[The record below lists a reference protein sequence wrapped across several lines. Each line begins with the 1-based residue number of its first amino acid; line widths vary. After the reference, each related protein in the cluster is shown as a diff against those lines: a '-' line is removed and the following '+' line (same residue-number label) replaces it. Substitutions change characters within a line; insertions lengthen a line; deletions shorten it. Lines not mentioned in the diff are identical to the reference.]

1 MKCSL
6 TTKKPGAK
14 AAKRATAKAGATP
27 VEFNITD
34 NGDLTYA
41 VEILDAAGAVLTVDP
56 ATVSMTATSDNTSAL
71 TADAPVGLT
80 GAVHVPVPA
89 PAVGATANITL
100 TVTWAD
106 ASAGP
111 FSIVWPFGI
120 EAGGPAGIQVV
131 PGTPTVH

>member
-1 MKCSL
+1 MKCTL
-6 TTKKPGAK
+6 TKRTPGATK
-14 AAKRATAKAGATP
+14 AAKPKAKAGAAP

-34 NGDLTYA
+34 NGDLTYS

-56 ATVSMTATSDNTSAL
+56 STVSMTATSDNTSAL

-89 PAVGATANITL
+89 PAVGATANVTL
-100 TVTWAD
+100 TVTWSD
-106 ASAGP
+106 ASFGP
-111 FSIVWPFGI
+111 FSIVWPFQI
-120 EAGGPAGIQVV
+120 SAGGPAGIQVV